1 MGAYCGGNWGNGSN
15 AGLFHL
21 NVDNSASNANVNVG
35 GRLANDYRQ
44 KAPGLRVSVQCVSFG
59 ASIQTMLSK
68 IYRAP
73 RQVAPANVV
82 AARPFNSRLPVLG

>member
-1 MGAYCGGNWGNGSN
+1 MGAYYGGNWGNGSN

-21 NVDNSASNANVNVG
+21 NVNNSASNSYSNVG

-44 KAPGLRVSVQCVSFG
+44 KAPGSRVSVQCVSFG
-59 ASIQTMLSK
+59 APIQTLLSK

-73 RQVAPANVV
+73 RQVAPAKVV
-82 AARPFNSRLPVLG
+82 APALPIQLLPATG